1 MSNTQNGF
9 LAVVIVLVVLLGLL
23 LLSPVFMMGFWGF
36 PGGMGGMM
44 GGGMM
49 GGGMMGGSW
58 GGAGFG
64 YNPAGAFLGALLPI
78 AFIGI
83 IIVGAY
89 YLLSGR
95 VQLGE
100 ARKPGPLEIVKERYA
115 KGEITQE
122 EFLRMKEQLG
132 P

>member
-1 MSNTQNGF
+1 MTNTQNIF
-9 LAVVIVLVVLLGLL
+9 LAAVIVLVVLLGLL

-36 PGGMGGMM
+36 PGGMM

-49 GGGMMGGSW
+49 GRGMMGGSW
-58 GGAGFG
+58 GGSGFG
-64 YNPAGAFLGALLPI
+64 YNPAGAFLGVLLPI

-122 EFLRMKEQLG
+122 EFLRMKDQLG